1 MVEDYNQFIKEN
13 EERALDVAEEK
24 KTHLREQKEKE
35 ENQGKVLPKT
45 EHEIEGSKEMK
56 GYDFSK
62 RCPHKLD
69 FQAIK

>member
-35 ENQGKVLPKT
+35 EN
-45 EHEIEGSKEMK
+45 
-56 GYDFSK
+56 
-62 RCPHKLD
+62 
-69 FQAIK
+69 